1 MRELLL
7 KFYKKHRVTLL
18 RSSYVILLFST
29 LVGTGSN
36 ITKRSAEN
44 DDNDKN
50 LNLKNTK
57 DNDVDTMNN
66 RSKTENRSKNKNNKK
81 SLSKYFK
88 KTSFEFETDT
98 ENENDESSSSSGTFT
113 LERDDD
119 LLLHEDQVHPS
130 NKIGLFNEKETTE
143 TTKVN
148 HVNLKARKRRD
159 FLLRLILTDRKFI
172 LLFFTQS
179 CLLIIRTFL
188 SLYVATLDGKLV
200 STLVKGQIGKFLKIL
215 LGQWMILGIPAS
227 FINSLIGYVTK
238 FFSIT
243 INRKVSDFLLDKYLS
258 NSRTFYSVATATT
271 EIQDNLTLDIYTFAT
286 NSSILLNQLLKP
298 TLDLIL
304 CSFKLLMSNS
314 SMMGE
319 GTLAL
324 GLVVSGSN
332 SLLRLLQ
339 PNFTNLTMIRSSLES
354 WFRFLHSNIRINN
367 EEIAFLRGQEVELM
381 NLDYSFY
388 KLVLFLNREIRAK
401 ALYDLATTFVIK
413 YTWGAAGLALC
424 SIPIFFKDKA
434 SLIKNP
440 LNKGYHDMTADFIT
454 NRRLLVTA
462 STSFGRFVE
471 LKRNIQQLKGVRIRL
486 NQFND
491 ILDSYILSG
500 NVNNFGSQD
509 NALIEFNDSL
519 IKFENVPIITPT
531 DQVLIPELSFELK
544 HGDHLLIIG
553 PNGCGKSS
561 LFRILGG
568 LWPVRKFYSN
578 SIPKLTIPKRTTL
591 KDDVNNDKSQECSIF
606 YLPQRPYMGNKS
618 TFREQIIY
626 PDSIYQFER
635 RFKGDYSKG
644 DDELV
649 KILELLDLKDLIT
662 ENMSILL
669 ARNQSKNVVSE
680 VSTLTSDME
689 TPLSVDLKEAFD
701 LCRNWTEE
709 LSIGVQ
715 QRLAMARMYYH
726 KPKFAVLDE
735 CTSAVSPEMEQRMYK
750 TAQNFGISL
759 ISVCH
764 RTSLWHFHNYL
775 LKFDGKCGYQFG
787 SFNPVERLK
796 NEEKLIEINNLLEQ
810 QVPVWKKRL
819 NDLTIARKSNIIKKS
834 KTELNFLSRRSV
846 TPIVPIK
853 KITNKENKD
862 TTVQLLR
869 SNSSN
874 NPNINK
880 QNLKNKR
887 VKVKKEKNILMKD
900 EEQLKKSQ

>member
-1 MRELLL
+1 MQDLLL

-18 RSSYVILLFST
+18 RSSYIILLFST
-29 LVGTGSN
+29 LVGTGIN
-36 ITKRSAEN
+36 ITKSSTGGGNNEK
-44 DDNDKN
+44 DI
-50 LNLKNTK
+50 NLKNTK
-57 DNDVDTMNN
+57 DTDSGTLNN
-66 RSKTENRSKNKNNKK
+66 SIKKKNKNNK
-81 SLSKYFK
+81 SFSKRFK
-88 KTSFEFETDT
+88 KTGFEFETDT
-98 ENENDESSSSSGTFT
+98 ENENSESSSGSEIFT
-113 LERDDD
+113 IETDNG
-119 LLLHEDQVHPS
+119 LLLHDDQTHPS
-130 NKIGLFNEKETTE
+130 GKNDLCNDKGAIE
-143 TTKVN
+143 TTKVDQIE
-148 HVNLKARKRRD
+148 LKARKKGD
-159 FLLRLILTDRKFI
+159 FLLRLILTDKKCI

-200 STLVKGQIGKFLKIL
+200 STLVKGQFANFLKIL

-227 FINSLIGYVTK
+227 FINSLISYVTK

-243 INRKVSDFLLDKYLS
+243 INRKVSNFLLDKYLS
-258 NSRTFYSVATATT
+258 NSHTFYSVATATT

-354 WFRFLHSNIRINN
+354 WFRFLHSNIRTNN
-367 EEIAFLRGQEVELM
+367 EEIAFLGGQNIELM

-434 SLIKNP
+434 ALIKDS
-440 LNKGYHDMTADFIT
+440 LNKGQHDITADFIT

-491 ILDSYILSG
+491 ILDSCILSN
-500 NVNNFGSQD
+500 NVNDFESQD
-509 NALIEFNDSL
+509 NAMIEFNDSL

-531 DQVLIPELSFELK
+531 DQVLIPELCFELK

-568 LWPVRKFYSN
+568 LWPVRKFYSD
-578 SIPKLTIPKRTTL
+578 SIPKLTIPKRTAASE
-591 KDDVNNDKSQECSIF
+591 DYNNGENKECSIF

-626 PDSIYQFER
+626 PDSVYQFER
-635 RFKGDYSKG
+635 RFGGDYFKG

-662 ENMSILL
+662 ENLSILL
-669 ARNQSKNVVSE
+669 AKNKSKNIVTEISTSTSE
-680 VSTLTSDME
+680 ME

-787 SFNPVERLK
+787 PFNPVERLK

-810 QVPVWKKRL
+810 QVPIWKKRL

-834 KTELNFLSRRSV
+834 ETELNFLSRRSV
-846 TPIVPIK
+846 TPTISIK
-853 KITNKENKD
+853 KIANNENKD
-862 TTVQLLR
+862 KTVQLSR
-869 SNSSN
+869 TSSSN
-874 NPNINK
+874 NPNID
-880 QNLKNKR
+880 KR
-887 VKVKKEKNILMKD
+887 NPETTQVKVKKGKNILMKN
-900 EEQLKKSQ
+900 EEQSQKNQ